1 MRGFKLTPDAK
12 ASLMQIAQYT
22 ERTWGKKQRNTYLK
36 MLDDAFHTLA
46 ETPSLGKIR
55 PEIYH
60 AIRSLHVGKHVVF
73 YMLKENDIVIVHILH
88 ERMEPALHINV

>member
-1 MRGFKLTPDAK
+1 MSQFKLTPDAK

-36 MLDDAFHTLA
+36 ILDDAFHTLA

-73 YMLKENDIVIVHILH
+73 YIPKENHIVIVHILH
-88 ERMEPALHINV
+88 ERMEPTLHVNV